1 MTAVDE
7 SRTAAAA
14 PPASVVT
21 VTRGHLTPAELA
33 AVLAV
38 LFAAGAARAAAAPE
52 IPAPSSAWTQRS
64 RTRSPLPPPGPG
76 AWRISALP
84 Y

>member
-1 MTAVDE
+1 VNAVDE
-7 SRTAAAA
+7 APAALDA
-14 PPASVVT
+14 PQSPVVT
-21 VTRGHLTPAELA
+21 VTRGSLTPAELA

-52 IPAPSSAWTQRS
+52 IPAPPSAWAQRS

-76 AWRISALP
+76 AWRASALP

>member
-1 MTAVDE
+1 MTAVDD
-7 SRTAAAA
+7 SPAAADL
-14 PPASVVT
+14 PPAAVVT
-21 VTRGHLTPAELA
+21 VTRGSTTPAELA

-52 IPAPSSAWTQRS
+52 VTARPAWAQRA
-64 RTRSPLPPPGPG
+64 RVRGPLPPAGPG
-76 AWRISALP
+76 AWRTSALP